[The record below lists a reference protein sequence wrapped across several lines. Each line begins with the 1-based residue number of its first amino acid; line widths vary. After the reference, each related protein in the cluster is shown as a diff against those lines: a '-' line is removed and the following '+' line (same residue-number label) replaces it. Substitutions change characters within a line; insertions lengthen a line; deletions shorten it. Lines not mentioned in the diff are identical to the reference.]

1 LRLHLS
7 SLSLRHVNEDL
18 SELDI
23 PTNSKTTL
31 FDFIEKYKD
40 SPGDAPELETL
51 YRKFKARYLGSKKI
65 VLTFNQK
72 YAYKHKTI
80 EYVSAYHPLINA
92 IIDYFAANGFD
103 KNQAHKIALSSKHFL
118 NGKSITPD
126 YYVSSTEPGASLV
139 HIPGNKG
146 VLKAANLTGQSV
158 LLSAAVQS
166 STN

>member
-1 LRLHLS
+1 
-7 SLSLRHVNEDL
+7 LRHVNEDL

-103 KNQAHKIALSSKHFL
+103 KNQAHKIALSSKHF
-118 NGKSITPD
+118 
-126 YYVSSTEPGASLV
+126 STEPGASLV